1 MFSSKN
7 PKKFSLTL
15 KIWHFIKPKYDMKNK
30 YWKLKL
36 TGCIFTVLLIASCS
50 KKVDNTV
57 KTIIIKT
64 FDPSITDFA
73 SAISGGLITS
83 SGDLPLLEKGICFN
97 TSPGPTIS
105 NSVIFSTS
113 SSDSFN
119 CTLNGLISG
128 TQYYIRA
135 FAKND
140 AGTYYGNEVS
150 FRMGVALG
158 TINYDAVYYPFLGTP
173 LAYHVNDIMY
183 IFDGQNYFWNTLV
196 YANRDTLYHAEGQV
210 DSFGVNKGCVAL
222 VSNIDPSQQPAYP
235 YYIGS
240 YYKFSFF
247 NDTTVGNLQFMVPT
261 DNFPSIDSIP
271 VTGVPGAGGLPGGYF
286 LIFHGGLNSYYTG
299 IVNAE
304 VKVYPDSDF
313 VRFGD
318 NFSYANPLIP
328 AQGKIDS
335 ADVAL
340 FIKRF
345 SDNGIHP
352 NSKITKTIDGSLTL
366 NFYFHDGARFSLI
379 NCEFYNIPFQKTP
392 M

>member
-1 MFSSKN
+1 
-7 PKKFSLTL
+7 
-15 KIWHFIKPKYDMKNK
+15 MKNK
-30 YWKLKL
+30 YWILKL
-36 TGCIFTVLLIASCS
+36 TGCIFTALIIAGCS

-64 FDPSITDFA
+64 LDPSITDFA
-73 SAISGGLITS
+73 NAISGGLITGH
-83 SGDLPLLEKGICFN
+83 GDLPLLEKGICYN

-105 NSVIFSTS
+105 NSVIFSTA

-119 CTLNGLISG
+119 CTLNGLIPG
-128 TQYYIRA
+128 TLYYIRA

-140 AGTYYGNEVS
+140 AGIYYGNEVS
-150 FRMGVALG
+150 FRMGVPYG

-173 LAYHVNDIMY
+173 FAYHVNNTMY
-183 IFDGQNYFWNTLV
+183 YFDRQHYTWNTLV
-196 YANRDTLYHAEGQV
+196 YANHDTLYRAYGQV

-222 VSNIDPSQQPAYP
+222 VSNIDPSQQPSYP
-235 YYIGS
+235 NYIGS
-240 YYKFSFF
+240 YYKFAFF
-247 NDTTVGNLQFMVPT
+247 NDTAVGNLQFMVPT
-261 DNFPSIDSIP
+261 DHFPSVDSIP

-286 LIFHGGLNSYYTG
+286 LVFHGGINSFYNG
-299 IVNAE
+299 IVKAE
-304 VKVYPDSDF
+304 VKITPAINF
-313 VRFGD
+313 VKFGD

-328 AQGKIDS
+328 AMGNIDS

-340 FIKRF
+340 YIKRF

-366 NFYFHDGARFSLI
+366 SFYFHDGGRFSLI
-379 NCEFYNIPFQKTP
+379 NCEFYNIPFQKVP

>member
-1 MFSSKN
+1 
-7 PKKFSLTL
+7 
-15 KIWHFIKPKYDMKNK
+15 
-30 YWKLKL
+30 
-36 TGCIFTVLLIASCS
+36 
-50 KKVDNTV
+50 
-57 KTIIIKT
+57 
-64 FDPSITDFA
+64 
-73 SAISGGLITS
+73 
-83 SGDLPLLEKGICFN
+83 LLEKGICFN

-158 TINYDAVYYPFLGTP
+158 MINYDAVYYPFLGTP

-366 NFYFHDGARFSLI
+366 SFYFHDGSRFSLI
-379 NCEFYNIPFQKTP
+379 NCEFYNIPFQKAP